1 MASPS
6 DIRRARQLAQATL
19 EDLDS
24 LDQSRRNSGDAGLR
38 SMLSRIHQRRW
49 AQSSRLL
56 EWAGR
61 QMGGVVPEIPTDRG
75 EAGTDAAEPEPGANG
90 TPSPTAEDPTR
101 PTVSDIVT
109 VTDDL
114 VRFTVP
120 RPADFRFEPGQ
131 SVKVGVGDVRR
142 SFSIVSAPHE
152 PQLEFFVERVPGG
165 RMSEQL
171 RNLTVGQPVDLGT
184 PKGGLRF
191 DSRFASHLMISTVT
205 GVNPFISILR
215 AAFQQTDPGQR
226 FHVLQGASYQDEFGY
241 ADELTELATAHPNQ
255 VCYLATVSRPNEARN
270 AGWSGCT
277 GRVDTLVEAYIRE
290 AGLRPED
297 TLVYLCGHSGMIDAL
312 TPRCR
317 ELGFEVRTESYD

>member
-19 EDLDS
+19 GELDS
-24 LDQSRRNSGDAGLR
+24 LDAFRRNSGDAGLQ

-56 EWAGR
+56 EWTGR
-61 QMGGVVPEIPTDRG
+61 QMGGVVPEIPTDHD
-75 EAGTDAAEPEPGANG
+75 EVESGTTE
-90 TPSPTAEDPTR
+90 TPQVENPAR

-120 RPADFRFEPGQ
+120 RPTDFRFEPGQ

-165 RMSEQL
+165 RMSEQM
-171 RNLTVGQPVDLGT
+171 RNLTIGQPVDLGQ
-184 PKGGLRF
+184 PKGGLRL
-191 DSRFASHLMISTVT
+191 DSRFANHLMISTVT
-205 GVNPFISILR
+205 GINPFISILR
-215 AAFQQTDPGQR
+215 DAFQQTDPGHR

-241 ADELTELATAHPNQ
+241 ADELTQLATAHPDR
-255 VCYLATVSRPNEARN
+255 VCYLGTVSRPDENRN

-277 GRVDTLVEAYIRE
+277 GRVDSLVEDYIRE
-290 AGLRPED
+290 AGLKPAD

-317 ELGFEVRTESYD
+317 ALGFEVRTESYD

>member
-24 LDQSRRNSGDAGLR
+24 LDAFRRNSGDAGLQ

-61 QMGGVVPEIPTDRG
+61 QMGGVVPEISADQG
-75 EAGTDAAEPEPGANG
+75 EAASGTTE
-90 TPSPTAEDPTR
+90 TPSVESPAHPA
-101 PTVSDIVT
+101 VGDIVT

-120 RPADFRFEPGQ
+120 RPTDFRFVPGQ

-152 PQLEFFVERVPGG
+152 PQLEFFVELVPGG
-165 RMSEQL
+165 RMSEQM
-171 RNLTVGQPVDLGT
+171 RNLTIGQPVDLGQ

-191 DSRFASHLMISTVT
+191 DSRFANHLMISTVT
-205 GVNPFISILR
+205 GINPFISILR
-215 AAFQQTDPGQR
+215 NAFQKTDPGHR
-226 FHVLQGASYQDEFGY
+226 FHVLQGTSYQDEFGY
-241 ADELTELATAHPNQ
+241 DDELTQLATAHPDR
-255 VCYLATVSRPNEARN
+255 VCYLATVSRPDENRN

-277 GRVDTLVEAYIRE
+277 GRVDSLAEDYIRE
-290 AGLRPED
+290 AGLHPED

-317 ELGFEVRTESYD
+317 EMGFEVRTESYD